1 MKKFLLLI
9 IVAAFAFSAS
19 AQQNVAIKPLQKART
34 ISAIENEYMGPFKPL
49 NIVESKSAIQRIPF
63 GTSYNC
69 YTLYG
74 FENNNVDYNPALD
87 MVVFTHRGGANGV
100 STGAG
105 DIIGHYTT
113 YAGTNVDSLVFPQVG
128 NNRGRYP
135 NGVIYNPAGNTDPAN
150 AYFIATGPI
159 TDGSGWK
166 YNYFFSQKLDGSQ
179 LNQKYVTNVL
189 DSFRPAY
196 INLTACDGGKLK
208 LGGNAYDANS
218 VWSYFYFMSGE
229 LMNDTISWSSMSSLT
244 KFMSTFHGRLF
255 SNDTTDWAFNPFMAF
270 SDDGMIGYFYCI
282 AWELAD
288 DGINSGAKPLVWKTT
303 DGGTNWVKMPVQ
315 DLSAFNSILSNYIKP
330 TRKTLYDPSPVY
342 RPYVPAGATT
352 EEFNYPGIVDDNGDL
367 HIFLQIDGAYSN
379 DPDSLEYTY
388 AYHPITFFDMYTTTS
403 GWGLEV
409 IDSIYSAIDE
419 TTFDRTMD
427 HGMHMAKSADES
439 KIFFIWTDSETDT
452 INDIP
457 DIRVRGFD
465 LTAGTSSI
473 AKTATN
479 QMDYYFMN
487 CASEV
492 KETGTEYFMPCTF
505 AVLGGTGDDG
515 PQHMLVKGVSILT
528 SEFVGVEENIA
539 SAINTIEMYP
549 NPAKDY
555 TYINLNLSRNENVQ
569 VTVTNLLGQQVYAKN
584 YGMTFAGNNKL
595 ALNTSYLGGG
605 VYFVTVTAGQ
615 NKVSSKLI
623 VQ

>member
-9 IVAAFAFSAS
+9 IVAALAFSVS
-19 AQQNVAIKPLQKART
+19 AQNVAIKPLQKART
-34 ISAIENEYMGPFKPL
+34 ISAVENDNYMGPYKPV
-49 NIVESKSAIQRIPF
+49 NIVESKSAVSRIPF

-69 YTLYG
+69 YTLFG
-74 FENNNVDYNPALD
+74 FENNNVDYSPALD
-87 MVVFTHRGGANGV
+87 MVIFSHRGGGNGI

-150 AYFIATGPI
+150 AMYIATGPI
-159 TDGSGWK
+159 TDGAAWK
-166 YNYFFSQKLDGSQ
+166 YNYFFSQKLDGSH

-196 INLTACDGGKLK
+196 INLTACDGGKIK
-208 LGGNAYDANS
+208 LAGNAMDANS

-229 LMNDTISWSSMSSLT
+229 VMNDTVSWSSMTSLT
-244 KFMSTFHGRLF
+244 KFVSTFHGRLF
-255 SNDTTDWAFNPFMAF
+255 SNDTTDWAFNPNMAF
-270 SDDGMIGYFYCI
+270 SKDGMTGYFYCI

-303 DGGTNWVKMPVQ
+303 DGGLNWTKMPNQ
-315 DLSAFNSILSNYIKP
+315 DLSAFNGILQNYIKP
-330 TRKTLYDPSPVY
+330 TRKTMYDASPVY

-352 EEFNYPGIVDDNGDL
+352 EEFSYPGIVDDNGDL
-367 HIFLQIDGAYSN
+367 HIFLQIDGAYSS
-379 DPDSLEYTY
+379 DPDSLTYTY
-388 AYHPITFFDMYTTTS
+388 LVHPITFFDMYTTGAT
-403 GWGLEV
+403 WNLTV
-409 IDSIYSAIDE
+409 VDSIFSKIDE

-427 HGMHMAKSADES
+427 HGMHLAKTDDES
-439 KIFFIWTDSETDT
+439 KIFFMWTDSETDT

-457 DIRVRGFD
+457 DIRVRAFD
-465 LTAGTSSI
+465 LTAGTSSL

-487 CASEV
+487 AAEEV

-505 AVLGGTGDDG
+505 AVLGGTSDDG
-515 PQHMLVKGVSILT
+515 PQHMLVKGISILT
-528 SEFVGVEENIA
+528 SEVGVEENVA

-549 NPAKDY
+549 NPATTY
-555 TYINLNLSRNENVQ
+555 TNINLNLNRNENVQ
-569 VTVTNLLGQQVYAKN
+569 VTVTNILGQQVYSKN
-584 YGMTFAGNNKL
+584 YGMTFAGNSQL
-595 ALNTSYLGGG
+595 VLNTSSLDGGI
-605 VYFVTVTAGQ
+605 YFVTVTAGQ
-615 NKVSSKLI
+615 TKLASKLI